1 MLYIQGLATQK
12 FSSEKAIEYYT
23 QSNLF
28 FMNILSQDNSFYVAQ
43 NTFNIGSLLKN
54 KKKYEEAQ

>member
-1 MLYIQGLATQK
+1 
-12 FSSEKAIEYYT
+12 
-23 QSNLF
+23 
-28 FMNILSQDNSFYVAQ
+28 MNILSQDNSFYVAQ